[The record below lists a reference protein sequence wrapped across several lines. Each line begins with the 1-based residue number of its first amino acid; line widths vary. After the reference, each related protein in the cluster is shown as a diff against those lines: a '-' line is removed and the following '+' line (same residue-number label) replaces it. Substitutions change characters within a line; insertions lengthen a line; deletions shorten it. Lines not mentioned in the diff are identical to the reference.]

1 MYPVYTE
8 NVMNY

>member
-1 MYPVYTE
+1 MYSVYTE